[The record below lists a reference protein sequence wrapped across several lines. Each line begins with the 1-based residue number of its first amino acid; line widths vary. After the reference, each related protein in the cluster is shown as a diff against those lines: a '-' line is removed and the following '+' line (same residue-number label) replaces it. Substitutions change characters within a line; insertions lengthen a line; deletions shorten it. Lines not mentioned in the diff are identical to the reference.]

1 MLHITTLTLLLLLLL
16 RNPAPPTPVRPG
28 RLSMTGPPLGTWA
41 PGPSWLHHDHPAR
54 QGSPSWAPARTP
66 LTELR

>member
-16 RNPAPPTPVRPG
+16 LRNPPPCPR

-41 PGPSWLHHDHPAR
+41 PGPSQLHRDHPAR
-54 QGSPSWAPARTP
+54 QGSPSRAPARTP
-66 LTELR
+66 LTELH